1 MKKSS
6 LTVWCVLLLVA
17 ACASVTHG
25 SLVWAQAVPL
35 AATSV
40 SLSVSP
46 SGRYLQLSTGTPFL
60 IVGDNG
66 SALFQNLPLT
76 GTSSGQ
82 SNANAT
88 FYLSTRASQGVN
100 AVWATAICS
109 NFSGCA
115 SNASQT
121 YDGLVPFS
129 ATISSCGTKTP
140 NCYDMSTAGQG
151 STSNYWVRMDAMI
164 NLAASYG
171 IVVFFNPVDTGNC
184 NAHNDN
190 PLWPMLTTNRS
201 ISKSGATN
209 TYDFGEFLGN
219 RYKSFPKIVWLHG
232 DDYSCN
238 GQGGGRPAAD
248 DLPVLDIMNGIA
260 AAGDTHP
267 QTIELWSLP
276 PSSSFDNASFV
287 PPTGQVNVN
296 GVYTYNPNYVETLH
310 AWNQAKAPVVML
322 ETNYEWDNNLEY
334 EPNDPN
340 CGYSSHSSQC
350 MYEYTIRKQFYQA
363 TLSGANAG
371 YITGEYPISTA
382 GFCLLPSTCTA
393 GTGWINYLNSTGM
406 TNFGYWASLFLNN
419 GIPWWELTPDQGNTF
434 VTGGRGM
441 AFSSSGSCTAN
452 SHAKCITPDNYVTAA
467 SYSTSSA
474 SGLLVYIP
482 CYATSS
488 KYGCAG
494 TGGVTVAMNQLG
506 TSPTARWY
514 DPTSKAFTTICS
526 PSGTACST
534 GSQTF
539 TPTGAN
545 GAGDPDWV
553 LVITAA
559 PG

>member
-1 MKKSS
+1 MTRSS

-17 ACASVTHG
+17 TCALDTYG
-25 SLVWAQAVPL
+25 SPAWGQALPL
-35 AATSV
+35 TATSL
-40 SLSVSP
+40 SLSVSS
-46 SGRYLQLSTGTPFL
+46 SGRYLQRSTGTPFL

-76 GTSSGQ
+76 GSSSGDP
-82 SNANAT
+82 SANAT
-88 FYLSTRASQGVN
+88 LYLSTRAGQGVN

-121 YDGLVPFS
+121 YDGLVPFN
-129 ATISSCGTKTP
+129 ATISSCGTTTP
-140 NCYDMSTAGQG
+140 NCYDMSTAGLG
-151 STSNYWVRMDAMI
+151 STSNYWARMDAMI

-184 NAHNDN
+184 NAQNDN
-190 PLWPMLTTNRS
+190 PLWPMLTANRS
-201 ISKSGATN
+201 ISKDGITN
-209 TYDFGEFLGN
+209 TYAFGEFLGN
-219 RYKSFPKIVWLHG
+219 RYKSFPNIVWFHG

-238 GQGGGRPAAD
+238 GQGGGTPAAD

-276 PSSSFDNASFV
+276 PSSSFDSADFV
-287 PPTGQVNVN
+287 PPTGKVNIN

-310 AWNQAKAPVVML
+310 AWKQAKAPVVML
-322 ETNYEWDNNLEY
+322 ETNYEWDNVLGY

-340 CGYSSHSSQC
+340 CAYSSHSSYC

-393 GTGWINYLNSTGM
+393 GTGWTNYLNSTGM
-406 TNFGYWASLFLNN
+406 TDFGYWASLFQNN
-419 GIPWWELTPDQGNTF
+419 SIPWQSLVPDQSSTY
-434 VTGGRGM
+434 VTAGHGTAYLRGE
-441 AFSSSGSCTAN
+441 SCKAN
-452 SHAKCITPDNYVTAA
+452 RHANCITPDNYVTAA

-474 SGLLVYIP
+474 FGLLAYIP
-482 CYATSS
+482 CYATTV
-488 KYGCAG
+488 KYGCTG
-494 TGGVTVAMNQLG
+494 TGGVTVALNQLG
-506 TSPTARWY
+506 TRPTARWY
-514 DPTSKAFTTICS
+514 DPTSGTFTTICS

-534 GSQTF
+534 GSQSF
-539 TPTGAN
+539 TPTGTN
-545 GAGDPDWV
+545 GEGDPDWV